1 MTDEKKIE
9 DLLARMAAMTP
20 QPPPFPEETTTVTQK
35 TPTPRRSPA
44 LIFAAA
50 AIAVVALA
58 VPLLFM
64 NGDRQPVGSGSTT
77 TLPQST
83 TVPEP
88 QTIVTT
94 APETTTTVPGET
106 PEVLATWTVFLAQE
120 ASEPDGRPAIV
131 PYTITVT
138 KDSGIPFDRVD
149 SPEDLLVNLEDLEVS
164 LPQGYFFTA
173 VPDAVEIVGKKFEQT
188 SGGLTRVTLDM
199 NEAFL
204 QGTGDATRD
213 YLMLEQLVFTTLQND
228 VDELV
233 FTVGGKA
240 VTSFGAEGID
250 LSGPLGGLDF
260 ADRINTIIVT
270 QPVVVSNGTYTV
282 RGIANVFEASLAY
295 RVVDTDID
303 GHVMA
308 TCGTGCWGEFEITFD
323 APDGGLADGAVLEI
337 FVHSAED
344 GRPINF
350 VRIPLTRDQV
360 FELAN

>member
-88 QTIVTT
+88 QTTVTT
-94 APETTTTVPGET
+94 APETTTTVPGAT

-138 KDSGIPFDRVD
+138 KASGIPFDRVD
-149 SPEDLLVNLEDLEVS
+149 SPEDLLVN
-164 LPQGYFFTA
+164 
-173 VPDAVEIVGKKFEQT
+173 
-188 SGGLTRVTLDM
+188 
-199 NEAFL
+199 
-204 QGTGDATRD
+204 
-213 YLMLEQLVFTTLQND
+213 
-228 VDELV
+228 
-233 FTVGGKA
+233 
-240 VTSFGAEGID
+240 
-250 LSGPLGGLDF
+250 
-260 ADRINTIIVT
+260 
-270 QPVVVSNGTYTV
+270 
-282 RGIANVFEASLAY
+282 
-295 RVVDTDID
+295 
-303 GHVMA
+303 
-308 TCGTGCWGEFEITFD
+308 
-323 APDGGLADGAVLEI
+323 
-337 FVHSAED
+337 
-344 GRPINF
+344 
-350 VRIPLTRDQV
+350 
-360 FELAN
+360 